1 MSIIFEGL
9 RRESA
14 TPPDVDTRGA
24 LKILFLYFRKI
35 FLFISKDFGQVFFV
49 LNLPWSFLY
58 ACMYL

>member
-24 LKILFLYFRKI
+24 LDVDTRGVDNFRRT
-35 FLFISKDFGQVFFV
+35 
-49 LNLPWSFLY
+49 
-58 ACMYL
+58 AA